1 VLHDLPADAMR
12 ILIVD
17 DHVLFAEAIR
27 LALLDQGIGE
37 IALASDAE
45 HALEALDDGG
55 RRPDVILMDVGL
67 PDRNGIELGA
77 EIVERWPDVRVIAL
91 TGQKDRAV
99 LREAMRVGFHGF
111 LTKDAQV
118 SRVVNAI
125 NTVQGGEVVMPQ
137 ALTRPVSIRYDDH
150 AALLAAQLTDR
161 EREVL
166 ARLAEGCA
174 SDDIAAQL
182 GITRN
187 TVRTHVQSILAKL
200 GVHSRLEAVAFA
212 VRHGVVSAPARSA

>member
-1 VLHDLPADAMR
+1 MR

-27 LALLDQGIGE
+27 LALLDRRIGE
-37 IALASDAE
+37 VGVASDAE
-45 HALEALDDGG
+45 QALEALENAD

-67 PDRNGIELGA
+67 LDRSGIELGA
-77 EIVERWPDVRVIAL
+77 EIIGRWPDVRVIAL
-91 TGQKDRAV
+91 TGQKDRGV

-125 NTVQGGEVVMPQ
+125 NAVQGGEIVVPL
-137 ALTRPVSIRYDDH
+137 ALARPVSIRHDDH

-174 SDDIAAQL
+174 SEDIAGHL
-182 GITRN
+182 GISRN

-212 VRHGVVSAPARSA
+212 VRHGVVNAPGRPA